1 VHVVVTSTA
10 FSDGVHTHTFENTED
25 WLNEIYWA
33 RIFAGFH
40 FNHSLQ
46 DGAALGRQVA
56 AQLFEKHFGVEHA
69 PR

>member
-1 VHVVVTSTA
+1 
-10 FSDGVHTHTFENTED
+10 GD

-46 DGAALGRQVA
+46 DGAALGKQVA
-56 AQLFEKHFGVEHA
+56 AQLFANYFGLEHG
-69 PR
+69 PK